1 MTRRITTIV
10 AAALLAANAY
20 AYDSA
25 DLQGTTFTVD
35 TIQHYYVG
43 PGLTHSHLSFR
54 SGERMFQAYIL
65 KFDNKAEGAERLL
78 PRVEI
83 GTDKAPT
90 AETVSS
96 MGTRHTNDQYQYLAG
111 VNGDFFITSAFSGQ
125 HPLGNSILGYPNMSC
140 VIGGKLAAPDII
152 DITSRE
158 NALIMDFN
166 GGAWIDATDLT
177 YNVISGD
184 GKTTVGAYACNFP
197 RTGAQLII
205 YNSYMGATTGTNASG
220 RELVLTPAVSGQRW
234 SINAPMDFVVSG
246 DWRQGGS
253 TAIPADGIVLSC
265 GDGYTNPYIDNL
277 KDGDAVKIEIGLSLP
292 AFGGIRPDV
301 RDVCGGDVRILN
313 CNNVTTSAI
322 RWINTPSAQYGRSL
336 CGYSQDRRYIVLCAV
351 DAGVPG
357 SSGVSYYEAADLM
370 RYLGC
375 YDALD
380 LDGGGSTTMWSA
392 HAGILNT
399 LRDGSERAVGNG
411 IFMRLE
417 APKDTKITKIR
428 FADPYAKLP
437 KYALY
442 QPVVYGYNQYGQ
454 LIDTN
459 VQGIKLSAGED
470 LGTVKEDGTA
480 ILVNGE
486 GMHAL
491 RATYPGVEDAVIV
504 VTIDPKAQAAPAVDN
519 ILTDNYRQWNILL
532 RALVADKYVSVD
544 PAAYTW
550 TVEDPS
556 IATVDAN
563 GVITGHKDGTTVATG
578 TNESGSLSVTITVE
592 CPKGNTEPLD
602 PDGTIKPETWKI
614 TRTSISKDASIAAV
628 NQDNGID
635 VNFTVSSTRA
645 PRLVLAKDIIIYS
658 LPDAVEFVVKPE
670 GKALKNFTV
679 LMNAN
684 GKTSVK
690 KDFGTIEADKETTL
704 RVDISD
710 IADADAAETYPIR
723 FTSFSFEP
731 QSVKGDYTVHISRM
745 SAIYNN
751 YGGVEDI
758 SVDNAGRALRPYIS
772 EGVITI
778 PFCADELALTD
789 LAGRTVARAAATS
802 TLNAPVASGVY
813 VLTARTAS
821 GIVAAKVYIP

>member
-111 VNGDFFITSAFSGQ
+111 VNGDFFIISAFSGQ

-220 RELVLTPAVSGQRW
+220 RELVLTPVVSGQRW

-357 SSGVSYYEAADLM
+357 SSGVSYYEAAALM
-370 RYLGC
+370 R
-375 YDALD
+375 
-380 LDGGGSTTMWSA
+380 
-392 HAGILNT
+392 
-399 LRDGSERAVGNG
+399 
-411 IFMRLE
+411 
-417 APKDTKITKIR
+417 
-428 FADPYAKLP
+428 
-437 KYALY
+437 
-442 QPVVYGYNQYGQ
+442 
-454 LIDTN
+454 
-459 VQGIKLSAGED
+459 
-470 LGTVKEDGTA
+470 
-480 ILVNGE
+480 
-486 GMHAL
+486 
-491 RATYPGVEDAVIV
+491 
-504 VTIDPKAQAAPAVDN
+504 
-519 ILTDNYRQWNILL
+519 
-532 RALVADKYVSVD
+532 
-544 PAAYTW
+544 
-550 TVEDPS
+550 
-556 IATVDAN
+556 
-563 GVITGHKDGTTVATG
+563 
-578 TNESGSLSVTITVE
+578 
-592 CPKGNTEPLD
+592 
-602 PDGTIKPETWKI
+602 
-614 TRTSISKDASIAAV
+614 
-628 NQDNGID
+628 
-635 VNFTVSSTRA
+635 
-645 PRLVLAKDIIIYS
+645 
-658 LPDAVEFVVKPE
+658 
-670 GKALKNFTV
+670 
-679 LMNAN
+679 
-684 GKTSVK
+684 
-690 KDFGTIEADKETTL
+690 
-704 RVDISD
+704 
-710 IADADAAETYPIR
+710 
-723 FTSFSFEP
+723 
-731 QSVKGDYTVHISRM
+731 
-745 SAIYNN
+745 
-751 YGGVEDI
+751 
-758 SVDNAGRALRPYIS
+758 
-772 EGVITI
+772 
-778 PFCADELALTD
+778 
-789 LAGRTVARAAATS
+789 
-802 TLNAPVASGVY
+802 
-813 VLTARTAS
+813 
-821 GIVAAKVYIP
+821 